1 MMYRYPYGE
10 MPGAFGAGLGLL
22 LFGLLVL
29 VGVIL
34 LIVWA
39 MRSAE
44 HPHEGMHPYAHAG
57 GHVAPG
63 AQALTPQQ
71 PVAAQPMQP
80 RVQEPAAPPAPA
92 APAPP
97 AAPPRDPALDVAR
110 ERYARGEISRKQFE
124 EIKETLGH

>member
-1 MMYRYPYGE
+1 MMYRYPYGS

-63 AQALTPQQ
+63 AQPMAPQQ
-71 PVAAQPMQP
+71 QPMAAPAMQP
-80 RVQEPAAPPAPA
+80 PVQAPAAPPAPV
-92 APAPP
+92 
-97 AAPPRDPALDVAR
+97 RDPALDVAR
-110 ERYARGEISRKQFE
+110 ERYARGEITKKQYE
-124 EIKETLGH
+124 EIVETLGH